1 MSHKE
6 GRYSYRGGV
15 PAINRSYPYLE
26 AIYPIILSL
35 VHQLLKNYLDY
46 LVYALSRAVS
56 LRREEGAKS
65 ALYLKHITESLL
77 KRTRELR
84 PLV

>member
-1 MSHKE
+1 MSYKE
-6 GRYSYRGGV
+6 GRYSYRDGV

-26 AIYPIILSL
+26 AIYLIILSL
-35 VHQLLKNYLDY
+35 VHQLLKNCLDY

-56 LRREEGAKS
+56 LRREGGTKS
-65 ALYLKHITESLL
+65 ALYLKYIVESLL
-77 KRTRELR
+77 KHTRKLR

>member
-15 PAINRSYPYLE
+15 PAIDRSYPYLE

-46 LVYALSRAVS
+46 LVCALNRAVS
-56 LRREEGAKS
+56 LRRERGAKS
-65 ALYLKHITESLL
+65 ALYLKYIAESLP

>member
-26 AIYPIILSL
+26 VIYLIILSL

-46 LVYALSRAVS
+46 LVYALNRAVS

-65 ALYLKHITESLL
+65 ALYLKYIAESLL
-77 KRTRELR
+77 KRTRKLR